1 MITFPS
7 KVSIENLSL
16 NWLHEWENFIN
27 IWWGQLKGKPLGSQ
41 CLTEKQL
48 VTVLTEAVINS
59 CPLVYVD
66 DDINSS
72 TILTPADFMSFHR
85 GQVFPN
91 VVDDPDPDPE
101 FEVAKSAKSSQTME
115 K

>member
-1 MITFPS
+1 MGLT
-7 KVSIENLSL
+7 KRALR
-16 NWLHEWENFIN
+16 
-27 IWWGQLKGKPLGSQ
+27 KTLGSQ

-48 VTVLTEAVINS
+48 ITVLTEAEAVINS
-59 CPLVYVD
+59 RPLVYVD

-72 TILTPADFMSFHR
+72 IIVTPADFVSFHR

-101 FEVAKSAKSSQTME
+101 FEVTKRAKYSQALLHTWKSGQN
-115 K
+115 